1 MPILNLRVNQ
11 PKLLKETVPTL
22 RRLGISSYPSSPAN
36 PTFPLTITPYPSPRS
51 SYFPGKVGRSPSL
64 IPPLLVPT
72 ASFPTRN
79 LSLLRQLGH
88 SAPGPFFA
96 AGRAGQINA
105 ALFAAA
111 CLAPTHPKIRR
122 ALHLFRSRQTLS
134 VPQKP

>member
-1 MPILNLRVNQ
+1 MPSLNLRVNQ

-122 ALHLFRSRQTLS
+122 ALHLFRTRQTLS

>member
-1 MPILNLRVNQ
+1 MPSLNLRVNQ

-72 ASFPTRN
+72 ASSPARN

-122 ALHLFRSRQTLS
+122 ALHLFRTRQTLS